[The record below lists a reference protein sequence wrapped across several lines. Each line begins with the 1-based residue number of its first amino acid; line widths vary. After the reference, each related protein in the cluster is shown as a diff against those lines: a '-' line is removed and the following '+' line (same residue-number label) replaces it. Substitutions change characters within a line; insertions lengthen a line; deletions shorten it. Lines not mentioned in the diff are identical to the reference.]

1 MDVRGIVASTEHC
14 TYLLVDRN
22 VATDSKRE
30 DESCGQVT
38 WIHGSAKVRKMSATG
53 YLDYRHW
60 SESDNVIDVAFIER
74 DRCDDGTRGGG
85 RLSMRNVKSHR

>member
-1 MDVRGIVASTEHC
+1 MEV
-14 TYLLVDRN
+14 L
-22 VATDSKRE
+22 K
-30 DESCGQVT
+30 
-38 WIHGSAKVRKMSATG
+38 RKMSATG

>member
-1 MDVRGIVASTEHC
+1 VSTEHC
-14 TYLLVDRN
+14 TRALLVSRQKCTDRHEN
-22 VATDSKRE
+22 GRFELQTS
-30 DESCGQVT
+30 
-38 WIHGSAKVRKMSATG
+38 WLPGSMEVLKRKMSASG

>member
-1 MDVRGIVASTEHC
+1 MSTEHC
-14 TYLLVDRN
+14 TRAFLVSRQKCTDRHEN
-22 VATDSKRE
+22 GRLKLETSWLPGSMEVLKRK
-30 DESCGQVT
+30 
-38 WIHGSAKVRKMSATG
+38 ISASG